1 MPRTCTACSHPE
13 RGDID
18 AALVAGETLR
28 DIARRFRVGKDVVAR
43 HKEAHL
49 PGLLVKAREVEE
61 IADADT
67 LLSRLRDL
75 NRETS
80 AILKEARTKGSKD
93 NDLALKAIARV
104 EKQIELEARLLDIL
118 NDRPVVNILV
128 NPEWLQ
134 LRAVLVGA
142 LEPYQEAKADVLR
155 ALEVEASAGA

>member
-13 RGDID
+13 RKDID
-18 AALVAGETLR
+18 GALVAGETLR
-28 DIARRFRVGKDVVAR
+28 DIARQYRVGKDVVAR

-49 PGLLVKAREVEE
+49 PGLLIKAREIEE
-61 IADADT
+61 VADADT

-104 EKQIELEARLLDIL
+104 EKQIELEARLLDVL

-128 NPEWLQ
+128 SPQWLQ
-134 LRAVLVGA
+134 LRTTIVGA
-142 LEPYQEAKADVLR
+142 LEAYPDAHQDVLK
-155 ALEVEASAGA
+155 ALELEA